1 MEKASTDAA
10 GRTGGRAGGKG
21 KKTVKQNKTA
31 ENPGWASGLRQLYDS
46 VVDEPLP
53 DAFTDL
59 LSKLDRKT

>member
-1 MEKASTDAA
+1 M
-10 GRTGGRAGGKG
+10 
-21 KKTVKQNKTA
+21 KQNKTA

-59 LSKLDRKT
+59 LAKLDRKT